1 MNLKKLF
8 LKDEKNINKKIE
20 TKSTYDNTPLSEKF
34 KKTNNLLLLTFSS
47 FASVV
52 ILWTILFEI
61 DIISNAE
68 GQIIPVGEVKTIQHL
83 EGGIIEEILVKES
96 EVIEKNQPLVI
107 LAATAS
113 EVEVEELQVR
123 IDSQK
128 IKSIRLESEI
138 DNFEIPIFPV
148 EFSEMRKEIVNKSME
163 LFISRKNKHLGEL
176 KEVDAV
182 IEQSQISV
190 DILLR
195 QIEMS
200 SNLLEEGII
209 TEFAH
214 LDRLKELNNAKG
226 TLEELIEKKE
236 NIKNT
241 FIEDARNE
249 LQLAQREL
257 SQSFETMKA
266 LRDNLERTIITAP
279 VDGVVKNLFIVT
291 VGGVIKPGGMIL
303 DIVPTKDNL
312 IVEARL
318 PNSDI
323 GFVKPGQSAVVKLS
337 SADSVNFGQIDAI
350 VTQISPDT
358 EEDQNDNKIVFYK
371 ILLETEKSYFQSKD
385 KIYKLVP
392 GVEVVASIHIGQR
405 TVANYLF
412 APFVGSMGQS
422 FQER

>member
-385 KIYKLVP
+385 KIYNLVP